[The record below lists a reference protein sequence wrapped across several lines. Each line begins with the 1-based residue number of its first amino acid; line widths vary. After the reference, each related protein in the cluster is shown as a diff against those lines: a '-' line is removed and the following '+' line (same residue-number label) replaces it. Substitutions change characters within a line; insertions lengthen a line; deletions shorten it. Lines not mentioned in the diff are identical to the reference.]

1 MFRYSGELV
10 SLSISYNEGTKNYQV
25 TPVVKVHNGAKLYAK
40 NGSCRTDK
48 QYANNMHT
56 KGTTTISY
64 DTTKYDVDVDT
75 KSSSSWQ
82 IAYLSEDNIKDEVK
96 LTITTTVTDQ
106 EYYLAGWCVDGETYL
121 PKTTNTES
129 NEYSFDYYV
138 KSTTKL
144 TDTIEV
150 TPVYFYKTSADTETV
165 RFYVTGFDDT
175 VKKDWGNTIAVYPYY
190 SGGTGDVF
198 SNYPGQPMLVS
209 GGRCYVDLPIT
220 YNGGH
225 IAGVTLNNYYYD
237 DVHMGLVSSLG
248 NRQTYDYNDF
258 LKIYEQKISGST
270 ERKSQEII
278 FSFKYVPSDDSGY
291 NNFGDYSTN
300 KGDKTSETYPKTI
313 SAEDMEN
320 VYKNGW
326 EDLTDFYGNK
336 VDLYNKKVDASSD
349 AGKKNPWRVISNGYE
364 QTYFGYYATRW
375 AVYKPDKDT
384 GNVTSYSLVDV
395 ISSSSLLYNKYE
407 DILADTKTYSAGDT
421 SLSASSDAE
430 AYKAFTDA
438 GADGVPVKITYEQ
451 TIERKILSK
460 DDLIRMKM
468 RSETTVVGIIRK
480 ITSMLLLI
488 R

>member
-1 MFRYSGELV
+1 
-10 SLSISYNEGTKNYQV
+10 
-25 TPVVKVHNGAKLYAK
+25 
-40 NGSCRTDK
+40 
-48 QYANNMHT
+48 
-56 KGTTTISY
+56 
-64 DTTKYDVDVDT
+64 
-75 KSSSSWQ
+75 
-82 IAYLSEDNIKDEVK
+82 
-96 LTITTTVTDQ
+96 
-106 EYYLAGWCVDGETYL
+106 
-121 PKTTNTES
+121 
-129 NEYSFDYYV
+129 
-138 KSTTKL
+138 
-144 TDTIEV
+144 
-150 TPVYFYKTSADTETV
+150 
-165 RFYVTGFDDT
+165 
-175 VKKDWGNTIAVYPYY
+175 
-190 SGGTGDVF
+190 
-198 SNYPGQPMLVS
+198 
-209 GGRCYVDLPIT
+209 
-220 YNGGH
+220 
-225 IAGVTLNNYYYD
+225 
-237 DVHMGLVSSLG
+237 
-248 NRQTYDYNDF
+248 
-258 LKIYEQKISGST
+258 
-270 ERKSQEII
+270 
-278 FSFKYVPSDDSGY
+278 
-291 NNFGDYSTN
+291 
-300 KGDKTSETYPKTI
+300 
-313 SAEDMEN
+313 MEN